1 MAVADNTYP
10 HGIHRCSILDFDLK
24 FCENSQWSRISADKR
39 FSKCL
44 LAALL
49 ALDRGFYAVCATKLV
64 IISESARK
72 YGKLFVKKVFDGL
85 RDAVGPT
92 HGRRDSP
99 GI

>member
-1 MAVADNTYP
+1 M
-10 HGIHRCSILDFDLK
+10 K
-24 FCENSQWSRISADKR
+24 FCENFRKSRISADKR

-64 IISESARK
+64 NISESARK
-72 YGKLFVKKVFDGL
+72 YGVLFAKKGFDGL
-85 RDAVGPT
+85 RDAVRPT
-92 HGRRDSP
+92 HGRRDSL